1 MKMVELDDGLESY
14 FAEDFNQIE
23 LALQIEHYELLTLD
37 NPTLADIKRRKELE
51 TLMRRF
57 NTATQLNVQTSDL
70 DAFGL
75 DPQNAP
81 ADNTKEPEGVLVW
94 DDGRNLVLSKE
105 GYLNKIK
112 ELEEKI
118 KRKKLGSAESRPTKK
133 IKKSTLE
140 GQLIQLKKAP

>member
-1 MKMVELDDGLESY
+1 MKMVEVDDGMESY

-23 LALQIEHYELLTLD
+23 LAFQIEHYELLTLD

-94 DDGRNLVLSKE
+94 NDGRNFVLSKE
-105 GYLNKIK
+105 GYLTKLK

-118 KRKKLGSAESRPTKK
+118 KRKKLSSAVSR
-133 IKKSTLE
+133 E
-140 GQLIQLKKAP
+140 QLKRLKKAP